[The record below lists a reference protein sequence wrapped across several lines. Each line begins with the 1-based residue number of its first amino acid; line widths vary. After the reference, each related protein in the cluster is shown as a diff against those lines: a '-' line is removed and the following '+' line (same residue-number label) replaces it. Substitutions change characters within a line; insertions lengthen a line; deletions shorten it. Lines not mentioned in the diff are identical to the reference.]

1 MKNRYLSV
9 PIFFSNVKLK
19 SIMVGIGYRKEFSSA
34 FLSNDLLA
42 PDFVEVAPENWIGIG
57 GYWKQELKKVLD
69 KYPLYCHGL
78 SLSVG
83 SPEGIDLAFVKQ
95 VKQFLEDTQAVLYS
109 EHLTFSKVD
118 NAHLY
123 DLLPIPFTA
132 DAITR
137 VVENIQQVQDSL
149 GKRLILENGSYYTV
163 LQAEMTEAEF
173 INEIVKRADCELL
186 LDVNNVYV
194 NAFNHGYDAKDF
206 ISKMPLDKVQYIH
219 MAGHYQVN
227 DNLIIDTHGANIIDP
242 VYDLFDFTMQQL
254 QRDVPVLLERDFN
267 IPELSELQTEIDTL
281 RQLKHNALKTHGY
294 A

>member
-1 MKNRYLSV
+1 
-9 PIFFSNVKLK
+9 
-19 SIMVGIGYRKEFSSA
+19 MVGIGYRKEFSKE
-34 FLSNDLLA
+34 FLSSEILK

-83 SPEGIDLAFVKQ
+83 SPEGIDITFVKQ
-95 VKQFLEDTQAVLYS
+95 VKQFLNETQAELYS
-109 EHLTFSKVD
+109 EHLTFSKID

-123 DLLPIPFTA
+123 DLLPIPFTQ
-132 DAITR
+132 DAVDR
-137 VVENIQQVQDSL
+137 VVQNILQVQDIL

-163 LQAEMTEAEF
+163 LDAEMTEAEF

-194 NAFNHGYDAKDF
+194 NSFNHNYDAKDF
-206 ISKMPLDKVQYIH
+206 ISKMPLEKVKYIH

-227 DNLIIDTHGANIIDP
+227 EKLIIDTHGSEIINP
-242 VYDLFDFTMQQL
+242 VYDLFDFTIQQL
-254 QRDVPVLLERDFN
+254 QHDIPVLLERDFN
-267 IPELSELQTEIDTL
+267 IPELSELQNEIYHL
-281 RQLKHNALKTHGY
+281 QQIKQNVLKTNCY
-294 A
+294 ATNQK